1 MNTIQR
7 RKLGLT
13 YIDSEL
19 TAGGFTLY
27 VGQTAGGRV
36 DLIDVRGKKVHEWNM
51 PVRPGRDAV
60 ILPNGNLGYNGS
72 HKESANL

>member
-19 TAGGFTLY
+19 TVGGFTLY
-27 VGQTAGGRV
+27 AGQTAGGRV
-36 DLIDVRGKKVHEWNM
+36 DLIDIRGKKVHEI
-51 PVRPGRDAV
+51 GRASCRERV
-60 ILPNGNLGYNGS
+60 
-72 HKESANL
+72 